1 MITSRSD
8 RVPLLS
14 RRHTPAEKQNGTSDR
29 PTDRP
34 TLSPSLP
41 LPSSLFQTSVSFS
54 RFVLRPRFRP
64 RGTVDASPS
73 NARNAAARIIRAI
86 DVGEAEKREREKAR
100 ERTAGGGRG
109 ESSTHLFQSSRGTRD
124 SIREINDR
132 TRGSGR
138 SSPERPRAT
147 KRNPVSRPSDSR
159 NEGHG
164 KEIPSRRANR
174 KRDWEYR

>member
-34 TLSPSLP
+34 TLLP
-41 LPSSLFQTSVSFS
+41 LLPLSSLSSPRPSSLRLFLSRSPAAILTS
-54 RFVLRPRFRP
+54 
-64 RGTVDASPS
+64 
-73 NARNAAARIIRAI
+73 RNRRRVAEQR
-86 DVGEAEKREREKAR
+86 EKRGRADYKSHRRRRSRKERKR
-100 ERTAGGGRG
+100 KGGTRGRG

-138 SSPERPRAT
+138 SSLSPERPRAT